1 MTQAEKA
8 VDAWT
13 DGWLAAVA
21 SGEVTMSQRTMA
33 RVAARPGGVEAVCTA
48 ARARGVHLAVFTDD
62 RGVELVAASRHP
74 IRVLC

>member
-1 MTQAEKA
+1 MTTFNT

-13 DGWLAAVA
+13 NAWLAPVA
-21 SGEVTMSQRTMA
+21 DGKATMSQRTLT
-33 RVAARPGGVEAVCTA
+33 RVAARPGGVDAVCAA
-48 ARARGVHLAVFTDD
+48 ARMLGVHLAVIVDD